1 MSLNARV
8 SSSHLISIYPISALL
23 LERGVTGAIE
33 THLSYLQATAGRAP
47 KGRDRQIE
55 RGISVDKMDS
65 ESICMKGRRGG
76 ERKKGKGRKKG
87 KERRGDSG
95 CQPFP
100 S

>member
-8 SSSHLISIYPISALL
+8 SSSHLIYPISSLL